1 MKEIRLRMH
10 EDESIVVAFEKI
22 NDAEV
27 DTALIMLSVGV
38 ATISNQTGI
47 PTDELL
53 EGIAGA
59 LEELVDHPPDILDP
73 EDQKRCL
80 CDVPLAV
87 CVRTDENCCTICRNS
102 GSVSHT

>member
-10 EDESIVVAFEKI
+10 EDESIEVAFEKI

-27 DTALIMLSVGV
+27 DSALIMLSVGV

-47 PTDELL
+47 PTDKLL
-53 EGIAGA
+53 EGIAGVM
-59 LEELVDHPPDILDP
+59 EELVDLPPDILDP

-87 CVRTDENCCTICRNS
+87 CVRSDENCCDDCRNS
-102 GSVSHT
+102 GSASHT

>member
-38 ATISNQTGI
+38 ATVSGQTGI
-47 PTDELL
+47 PTDTLL
-53 EGIAGA
+53 GGIAEA
-59 LEELVDHPPDILDP
+59 LEELEDHTPDILDP
-73 EDQKRCL
+73 GNPKRCS

-87 CVRTDENCCTICRNS
+87 CVRSDENCCDDCRNS